1 MNNLDIKYN
10 FKDGAKWDLPVYL
23 NRQNP
28 IPLDGTSIYNSY
40 AEAEAYAK
48 GNPKAYPG
56 QIISVVTDTEV
67 KVYKIN
73 NGKLEELGKGS
84 LVTDQNPKELATTD
98 NVGQIIYLTKDV
110 KVTEGSSE
118 VTYSAGPYIVSGN
131 GTVSKIGTTSASGDI
146 AADVATLQGTVSTLE
161 STVGKKGT
169 GSDNPST
176 GLVKDVEDLTKKD
189 TELAGQITTLS
200 GNVDKIKVKKLTPAE
215 NGFAATYEFTDA
227 VGGTVNINIPKDQFL
242 KGVEYVATKP
252 EQAEGNSADIE
263 FPALKFEWQFTNETI
278 TRAVT
283 YISVK
288 SLIDNY
294 GIKQGE
300 LYLKKDNSNNF
311 YIDFDALKTAIIGS
325 ETDEASVLGKIKAA
339 ADKAAAA
346 KMAADTATST
356 ATAASTAAGEA
367 KGVADTAKATADTAA
382 STATTAKNTAD
393 TAASTANTALET
405 ANSASTAAG
414 NATETAN
421 AAKDAANA
429 AKDAADANTAT
440 LAGHTTSINELTGKV
455 DKNTSDIATNAGNI
469 IKNADAIKKNT
480 DAIKKNTDAIGT
492 QAVVNPANI
501 HIVGTPEQ
509 PVIPVGGE
517 AKAEYFL
524 ADGAG
529 KELTEADIKEGGIY
543 YIYKRET
550 IKTPDSSKPDGFD
563 TRITISIV
571 RQATSGA
578 EGDITY
584 PSITT
589 PSTGLYQ
596 YIDNHIKNF
605 DLSWQILD

>member
-1 MNNLDIKYN
+1 MNNN
-10 FKDGAKWDLPVYL
+10 EFKLEGFATWDLPVYL
-23 NRQNP
+23 HRQNP
-28 IPLDGTSIYNSY
+28 VPLDETSIFTSFEAAQQY
-40 AEAEAYAK
+40 ASDED
-48 GNPKAYPG
+48 GMAYPG
-56 QIISVVTDTEV
+56 QIISVVTKSEV

-73 NGKLEELGKGS
+73 NGNLEELGKGS
-84 LVTDQNPKELATTD
+84 LVTDKNPKLLAKAD
-98 NVGQIIYLTKDV
+98 NIGQIIYLTTQVIDDKD
-110 KVTEGSSE
+110 
-118 VTYSAGPYIVSGN
+118 TYSPGPYIVSGD
-131 GTVSKIGTTSASGDI
+131 GIVSKIGTTSASGDI
-146 AADVATLQGTVSTLE
+146 AADVAALQGNVSTLE
-161 STVGKKGT
+161 STVGVKGS
-169 GSDNPST
+169 GDDAST

-189 TELAGQITTLS
+189 TELTDRINTLS

-227 VGGTVNINIPKDQFL
+227 AGTAVNINIPKDQFL

-263 FPALKFEWQFTNETI
+263 FPALRFEWQFTNETI

-294 GIKQGE
+294 GIKKGE
-300 LYLKKDNSNNF
+300 LYLDKDESNNF
-311 YIDFDALKTAIIGS
+311 YIKFGDLKDAIIGS
-325 ETDEASVLGKIKAA
+325 ETDDNSILGKIKAA
-339 ADKAAAA
+339 TDK
-346 KMAADTATST
+346 ADTAKTAAAEAKTT
-356 ATAASTAAGEA
+356 ATEAKTVAGEAKTAAGEA
-367 KGVADTAKATADTAA
+367 KTAAATAT
-382 STATTAKNTAD
+382 
-393 TAASTANTALET
+393 STANTALET
-405 ANSASTAAG
+405 ANTASTAAEA
-414 NATETAN
+414 ATSTAN
-421 AAKDAANA
+421 TAKTTADAAK
-429 AKDAADANTAT
+429 KAADANTKT
-440 LAGHTTSINELTGKV
+440 LEGHTTSINDLTSKV
-455 DKNTSDIATNAGNI
+455 DKNISDIATNAGNI
-469 IKNADAIKKNT
+469 TKNADAIATNT
-480 DAIKKNTDAIGT
+480 AAIATNTATIGT

-509 PVIPVGGE
+509 PGAPEGGE

-550 IKTPDSSKPDGFD
+550 IKTPDKDRPGEFN

-571 RQATSGA
+571 RQAE
-578 EGDITY
+578 EGKDFTY